1 MKDKAGQHDNEE
13 PPLHLEDEDALYG
26 WSEPHLEETLSQLT
40 VDWSRPL
47 TMVEQEDQL
56 ELCRETQR
64 KLYKQKKAKL
74 AAQAAAEDRLVTHT
88 RTCHRELLSHRPQAR
103 IVPVVMELDSPPLD
117 DTQLHSSIPRS
128 EAELHALTLSLHARQ
143 RIRTM
148 KLRSLSPPPLSEQLP
163 PATPPTVRVC
173 TVPPAVVLELDKT
186 SLPKVTD
193 PPRWGPMLDD
203 ADIYAHE
210 THYSNNLPMR
220 VKKGLSFQTTP
231 PLRPIERDQ
240 AQKALAHKSK
250 TRRRLELQQLEQA
263 LRMRETRKE
272 LIQRAGSLTLD
283 PVAMAAAEEH
293 LDVEESTAALSA
305 LLALE
310 DNEHCADCQALHPK
324 WAIITHG
331 GFICTQCAGVHR
343 SLGVHIS
350 FVLSCTLDKW
360 TPLQLA
366 ALVAGGN
373 TKLNERL
380 EFSVPE
386 SFRKPHADALRED
399 RAAYIHT
406 KYVDQAF
413 RMGPNKRRQEAILAS
428 PSTPLEVAV
437 SSHGSCGM
445 VEYVGI
451 VTIELVEGS
460 TLAAMDVN
468 GSSDPYVSF
477 RLGDQV
483 VSSHTVKHSL
493 NPVWKETLRLSW
505 DGASPLVVQVYSYN
519 KLQPDRKMGVAVVD
533 CDRLQQLDTDK
544 PLDLWILTTMPR
556 EWPQNFGDHMV
567 AAGEGFTKGV
577 VSGITGIV
585 MDPIRGAKR
594 NGWGGFAKGV
604 GLGMA
609 GGGGWRARWSAPSKA
624 SGL

>member
-56 ELCRETQR
+56 EMCRETQR

-128 EAELHALTLSLHARQ
+128 EAELHARQ
-143 RIRTM
+143 CTRTM
-148 KLRSLSPPPLSEQLP
+148 KLRSLSPSPLPEQLP

-193 PPRWGPMLDD
+193 PPRWGPVLDD

-220 VKKGLSFQTTP
+220 VKKGLSFQKTP

-263 LRMRETRKE
+263 LRMRETRKVDIERQMRLVRSLATLRQPLDALIIPQINVPVPSMSTLTLSIEKRPSGSATTIARNAASAPTATTVLPSSKPRPSVENQDEVTAEELLDQE

-283 PVAMAAAEEH
+283 PVTMATAEEH

-324 WAIITHG
+324 
-331 GFICTQCAGVHR
+331 
-343 SLGVHIS
+343 
-350 FVLSCTLDKW
+350 
-360 TPLQLA
+360 
-366 ALVAGGN
+366 
-373 TKLNERL
+373 
-380 EFSVPE
+380 
-386 SFRKPHADALRED
+386 
-399 RAAYIHT
+399 
-406 KYVDQAF
+406 
-413 RMGPNKRRQEAILAS
+413 
-428 PSTPLEVAV
+428 
-437 SSHGSCGM
+437 
-445 VEYVGI
+445 
-451 VTIELVEGS
+451 
-460 TLAAMDVN
+460 
-468 GSSDPYVSF
+468 
-477 RLGDQV
+477 
-483 VSSHTVKHSL
+483 
-493 NPVWKETLRLSW
+493 
-505 DGASPLVVQVYSYN
+505 
-519 KLQPDRKMGVAVVD
+519 
-533 CDRLQQLDTDK
+533 
-544 PLDLWILTTMPR
+544 
-556 EWPQNFGDHMV
+556 
-567 AAGEGFTKGV
+567 
-577 VSGITGIV
+577 
-585 MDPIRGAKR
+585 
-594 NGWGGFAKGV
+594 
-604 GLGMA
+604 
-609 GGGGWRARWSAPSKA
+609 
-624 SGL
+624 

>member
-1 MKDKAGQHDNEE
+1 MDQMKEKFMDIATKPVKKVAEARARKRRQTLKKVKAAKKKANDIANLPDMSTREKLKAIDKAMKTAKTKKESK
-13 PPLHLEDEDALYG
+13 LYVISRRG
-26 WSEPHLEETLSQLT
+26 RSAANTKGHKKGDKGAVKVVDPRMKSDKRNAEKREKRKGGGKRKNDMCYCVELLT

-56 ELCRETQR
+56 EMCRETQR

-263 LRMRETRKE
+263 LRMRETRKVDIERQMRLVRSLATLRQPLDAITIPQINVSVPSMSTLTLSIEKRPSGSATTIARSE

-468 GSSDPYVSF
+468 G
-477 RLGDQV
+477 
-483 VSSHTVKHSL
+483 
-493 NPVWKETLRLSW
+493 
-505 DGASPLVVQVYSYN
+505 
-519 KLQPDRKMGVAVVD
+519 
-533 CDRLQQLDTDK
+533 
-544 PLDLWILTTMPR
+544 
-556 EWPQNFGDHMV
+556 
-567 AAGEGFTKGV
+567 
-577 VSGITGIV
+577 
-585 MDPIRGAKR
+585 
-594 NGWGGFAKGV
+594 
-604 GLGMA
+604 
-609 GGGGWRARWSAPSKA
+609 
-624 SGL
+624 